1 MAHYFIGIHL
11 PEELQHIYTDWQQQL
26 KLKLPYKKWTHPGDL
41 HITLKFLGE
50 VDEEKFALL
59 QEKLSGIVMPEPIE
73 IELESL
79 GFFGNGARPRVL
91 MVDVT
96 PNEKLV
102 NLQKQVEEA
111 TIQTGFSK
119 ENRAYRPHMTLAKK
133 WASDSDL
140 GDEVITELQHVF
152 TNKKQFTLSKIS
164 LFQIHPKQLPSYEVV
179 AVYPLHKKG

>member
-50 VDEEKFALL
+50 VDEERFAIL
-59 QEKLSGIVMPEPIE
+59 QEKISDILMPEAFE
-73 IELESL
+73 IELGSI
-79 GFFGNGARPRVL
+79 GFFGNGTRPRVL

-96 PNEKLV
+96 SNDKLV
-102 NLQKQVEEA
+102 NLHKQIEEA

-140 GDEVITELQHVF
+140 AKEVTTELQQDY
-152 TNKKQFTLSKIS
+152 TKKKQFSLSEIS
-164 LFQIHPKQLPSYEVV
+164 LFQIHPQQSPSYEVV